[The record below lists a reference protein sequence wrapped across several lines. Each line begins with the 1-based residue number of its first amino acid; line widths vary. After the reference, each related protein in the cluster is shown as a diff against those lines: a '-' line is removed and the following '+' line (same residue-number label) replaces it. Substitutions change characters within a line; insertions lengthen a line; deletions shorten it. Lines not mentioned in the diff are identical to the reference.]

1 MYEGIKGMIYVRD
14 FWWKVKDFCSAN
26 LLAYQYANKKSG
38 RRGMDESVSFH
49 LKYGNFFVVFKN
61 LNKYNAVS
69 VLLGID
75 TFKATTVFCWIQL
88 ITVVIS

>member
-1 MYEGIKGMIYVRD
+1 
-14 FWWKVKDFCSAN
+14 
-26 LLAYQYANKKSG
+26 
-38 RRGMDESVSFH
+38 MDESVSFH

-75 TFKATTVFCWIQL
+75 TFKATTVFC
-88 ITVVIS
+88 

>member
-38 RRGMDESVSFH
+38 RRGMNLSASIWNTEI
-49 LKYGNFFVVFKN
+49 FFVVFKN
-61 LNKYNAVS
+61 LNKCNAVS

-88 ITVVIS
+88 ITVIIC